1 MTDSIVFLG
10 FIVSAQEV
18 SADSENLGNCRM
30 AGAPNYLGSE
40 EFHGLATFYRR
51 FIKGFSTIMAPVT
64 DCLKRE
70 EFQWSIA
77 LAKAFQEI
85 KQRMTEAPI
94 MKLPDF
100 SKVFEVMCDTL
111 GIGVGGILSQQK
123 HRIAF
128 FSEN

>member
-1 MTDSIVFLG
+1 
-10 FIVSAQEV
+10 
-18 SADSENLGNCRM
+18 
-30 AGAPNYLGSE
+30 
-40 EFHGLATFYRR
+40 
-51 FIKGFSTIMAPVT
+51 MAPVT